1 MPATEKTWRNMHVL
15 HVTFCVVAVMLLVA
29 TVFMLSADHNR
40 PWKKYQ
46 RKFRELETWSA
57 AAQVDSENSLAFR
70 NKTIELEASLAEV
83 RRADFDS
90 VLLGKFFVEA
100 ETVKEDKEAVLFA
113 KADVERLQKET
124 DPDGRFQLRGDLLQ
138 RLQDIVDR
146 SKFREDNLAGSLKLQ
161 KAKLDKRRAD
171 YELAVSDEADAAK
184 QAELLSLTDNQKQNV
199 ADATLAFQTANTHRK
214 DLAKALK
221 AITAAEDAAAKEL
234 SSHRQSLALLQ
245 KTLSDRAPNV
255 GKTVLELPV
264 LDAFNGPLRVDQIWL
279 PKLTLN
285 NNFRDVARFDRC
297 TTCHQGMAR
306 SAPGAPSE
314 PAYPEAKMVEI
325 VLPTPKERPAFT
337 DGEDEATQMEA
348 VFGFS
353 LAQRG
358 LFKEDAPTV
367 SVVLPE
373 SPAAIAGLQSGDVIT
388 EVGGGRTS
396 MRELAVSALLENVSW
411 GSPLRLTVERGVP
424 QPYSTHPR
432 LDLFVSDSS
441 PHSMQTFGCTICHQG
456 QGSATSFKWASH
468 SPNTPKQS
476 HVWHDEYGWFN
487 NHHWIFP
494 MLPERFEESSCLK
507 CHHEV
512 VDLEP
517 SERFPEPPA
526 PKVVAGYHLIRQ
538 YGCYGCH
545 EIKGWSGPDQ
555 RVGPDLRLEPNYHE
569 VAQAVSVDP
578 GVKEMDATFNG
589 WVNDVIS
596 SPDGNDAR
604 RSLREAIDAD
614 AVLGDDAKLSDR
626 THVLASLLKTPETP
640 GKFPKVGPSLRHVAS
655 KVGFDW
661 LYAWLRNPQDFRPS
675 TKMPRFFGLWEHLE
689 GAGLEES
696 ERYEPLEIRSMIA
709 YLTSSSQPFQYI
721 EPYEGITASADVE
734 RGKKVVEVRGCLACH
749 QHADFPAA
757 ESNHGPDLSRIGA
770 KVASQPNGVRWLYS
784 WLRNPAA
791 YHPRTIMPNVL
802 LEPVTHEDGS
812 VSDPAADAVAYLLQS
827 TQGWKPEDIP
837 AATMSDDERVALEEL
852 AMLYLEGRYTVDK
865 ATAVLR
871 DGLPEGTVVRGDEA
885 AFVGLAAAERDEV
898 LLNYVGKKTIGKLA
912 CYSCHD
918 IPGFE
923 DAKPAGAALADWGRK
938 DPSRIAFEQVVQF
951 VMHDLSHGGHHD
963 DPHKGMMSLHA
974 GHGATKKDPTD
985 DVHGDK
991 THDVGDSGVDEDDV
1005 FATDLAYGVG
1015 EDGSHVSPESLD
1027 PNTGYFLEKL
1037 LAHEREG
1044 FLWQKLRRPR
1054 SYDYKKV
1061 ENKSYNERYRM
1072 PQFPFNEKQREEVM
1086 TFVLGLV
1093 ADPPASE
1100 FVYSP
1105 TPREKARL
1113 DGLVVA
1119 ERFNCSGCHT
1129 LQMDRWDLAYEPET
1143 MGSPP
1148 AFNDYP
1154 FFKGHFSPEQVRDS
1168 LETDS
1173 AGRRKTSLV
1182 GMPILD
1188 PETGNPQLVDEDGI
1202 PVEPDEEDV
1211 IFHRPVMLWED
1222 ALIDGEARLVGGPN
1236 VFVPEDAIN
1245 AGKHYPAKGGDLA
1258 RLLFPIVIEDE
1269 KANNPN
1275 VKPSDAW
1282 GWLPPPLVG
1291 EGKKVQSPWLHKF
1304 FLNPHPI
1311 RPAAVLRMP
1320 KFNLQSSQAAALVDY
1335 FSAVDGAEYPYVYD
1349 PRLDESAVDI
1359 AEQKHPGHLDG
1370 AMRIVTNNNY
1380 CVKCHLVGDY
1390 APAGSLKALAPQLE
1404 RVHERLRPDYVHG
1417 WIANPK
1423 RYLPYTGMPVN
1434 IPYDK
1439 PVSQDLYVGDS
1450 EQQLGALT
1458 DLLMHYDEFTKRQF
1472 SLEPYLPQAA
1482 SPPVEEQAREEA
1494 AGVKPAEP
1502 KASGEQART
1511 GEQVK
1516 ADEQANIDETLSNN
1530 LTVVGGR
1537 VGSAGMQKTGDTYLP
1552 PRNASAY
1559 ETGTKTQ
1566 TKSSL

>member
-1 MPATEKTWRNMHVL
+1 MPATEKTWWNMQVL
-15 HVTFCVVAVMLLVA
+15 HITFCVLAVMLLVA
-29 TVFMLSADHNR
+29 TVVMLAADHNR

-46 RKFRELETWSA
+46 RTFRALETWSA
-57 AAQVDSENSLAFR
+57 AAQVDSEDSLAFQA
-70 NKTIELEASLAEV
+70 KSTELEASLAEV
-83 RRADFDS
+83 RRADLDPALVTEF
-90 VLLGKFFVEA
+90 LERAG
-100 ETVKEDKEAVLFA
+100 TVKEDTEAAAFA
-113 KADVERLQKET
+113 KEDVSRLLEAK
-124 DPDGRFQLRGDLLQ
+124 DPDSRFQIRGDLLQ
-138 RLQDIVDR
+138 RFQDIVDR
-146 SKFREDNLAGSLKLQ
+146 SRFREDNLAGSLKLW
-161 KAKLDKRRAD
+161 KAKLDKGRAD
-171 YELAVSDEADAAK
+171 YELAVSEEKDDSK
-184 QAELLSLTDNQKQNV
+184 QKELLALADDNRKEV
-199 ADATLAFQTANTHRK
+199 TEATLAFQAANTHRK
-214 DLAKALK
+214 QLVETLRK
-221 AITAAEDAAAKEL
+221 ITATEDAAAKSL
-234 SSHRQSLALLQ
+234 ADHRQTLALLK
-245 KTLSDRAPNV
+245 KTLSDRAPNI

-264 LDAFNGPLRVDQIWL
+264 LDAFNSPLRIDQIWL

-297 TTCHQGMAR
+297 TTCHQGMNK

-314 PAYPEAKMVEI
+314 PAYPEAAIVEV
-325 VLPTPKERPAFT
+325 VLPTPNEPPVSGSA
-337 DGEDEATQMEA
+337 ESEAIQMESA
-348 VFGFS
+348 FGFS
-353 LAQRG
+353 LATQG
-358 LFKEDAPTV
+358 LFREDSPTV

-388 EVGGGRTS
+388 SVGGGRTS
-396 MRELAVSALLENVSW
+396 VRELAVTALLENVSW
-411 GSPLRLTVERGVP
+411 GTPLRLEVQRGVP
-424 QPYSTHPR
+424 QPYATHPR

-456 QGSATSFKWASH
+456 QGSATSFKWSSH
-468 SPNTPKQS
+468 TPNSPKQS

-487 NHHWIFP
+487 NHHWIYP
-494 MLPERFEESSCLK
+494 MLPQRFEESSCLK

-569 VAQAVSVDP
+569 VAQAVAVDP
-578 GVKEMDATFNG
+578 GAQQMDGTFND
-589 WVNDVIS
+589 WVTDVIS

-604 RSLREAIDAD
+604 QRLREAIDAD
-614 AVLGDDAKLSDR
+614 AALGDDAKLTDR

-640 GKFPKVGPSLRHVAS
+640 GMFPKVGPSLRHVAS
-655 KVGFDW
+655 KVGFEW

-709 YLTSSSQPFQYI
+709 YLTSSSQPFKYI
-721 EPYEGITASADVE
+721 EPYQGITAPADVV

-802 LEPVTHEDGS
+802 LEPVTNADGS

-827 TQGWKPEDIP
+827 TEGWKPEDIP
-837 AATMSDDERVALEEL
+837 SAAMSGDEKAALEEL
-852 AMLYLEGRYTVDK
+852 AMLYLEGRFPSQK
-865 ATAVLR
+865 ASTVLR
-871 DGLPEGTVVRGDEA
+871 EGLPEGTRILGDEEV
-885 AFVGLAAAERDEV
+885 FVGLATAERDEV

-951 VMHDLSHGGHHD
+951 VMKDLSHGGHHD
-963 DPHKGMMSLHA
+963 DPHKGMMSSHASHA
-974 GHGATKKDPTD
+974 GAEVEPVHDAHGE
-985 DVHGDK
+985 K
-991 THDVGDSGVDEDDV
+991 THGVSEASVVEDDV
-1005 FATDLAYGVG
+1005 FATELAYGVG
-1015 EDGSHVSPESLD
+1015 EEEHHISPESLD
-1027 PNTGYFLEKL
+1027 PDTGYFLEKL
-1037 LAHEREG
+1037 LGHEREG

-1072 PQFPFNEKQREEVM
+1072 PQFPFDAKQREKVM

-1143 MGSPP
+1143 MGEPP
-1148 AFNDYP
+1148 GFNDYP

-1168 LETDS
+1168 LKVDT
-1173 AGRRKTSLV
+1173 AGRRRTSLV

-1188 PETGNPQLVDEDGI
+1188 PETGIPQLVDEDGI

-1211 IFHRPVMLWED
+1211 IFHRPVALWKD
-1222 ALIDGEARLVGGPN
+1222 ALVDGEARLVGGPN
-1236 VFVPEDAIN
+1236 VFIPEDAIQ

-1258 RLLFPIVIEDE
+1258 RLLFPVVIEDE
-1269 KANNPN
+1269 KAINPN

-1335 FSAVDGAEYPYVYD
+1335 FSVVDGAEYPYVYD

-1359 AEQKHPGHLDG
+1359 AEQQHPGHLDG

-1390 APAGSLKALAPQLE
+1390 APPGNPKALAPQLE

-1472 SLEPYLPQAA
+1472 SLEPYLPQVA
-1482 SPPVEEQAREEA
+1482 SPPAEEQAGEGPAEQNPEAPRASEEQA
-1494 AGVKPAEP
+1494 KAVDPSPDDITAVSGSGDSVDARNSVTTKLPIGGVKAY
-1502 KASGEQART
+1502 RT
-1511 GEQVK
+1511 VTQV
-1516 ADEQANIDETLSNN
+1516 ESPL
-1530 LTVVGGR
+1530 
-1537 VGSAGMQKTGDTYLP
+1537 
-1552 PRNASAY
+1552 
-1559 ETGTKTQ
+1559 
-1566 TKSSL
+1566 

>member
-1 MPATEKTWRNMHVL
+1 MPATEQTWWDMKVL
-15 HVTFCVVAVMLLVA
+15 HISFCVVAIVLFIATLVML
-29 TVFMLSADHNR
+29 TADHNR

-46 RKFRELETWSA
+46 RTFRALETWSA
-57 AAQVDSENSLAFR
+57 SADVDAEDSRAFAAQTA
-70 NKTIELEASLAEV
+70 ELESSLAEV
-83 RRADFDS
+83 RRADLEPS
-90 VLLGKFFVEA
+90 LVSKFLVQA
-100 ETVKEDKEAVLFA
+100 ETVKEDAEAAAFA
-113 KADVERLQKET
+113 KEDVARLKDVSDSDERF
-124 DPDGRFQLRGDLLQ
+124 RLRGDLLQ
-138 RLQDIVDR
+138 RFEDIVNR
-146 SKFREDNLAGSLKLQ
+146 SKFREDNSAGSLKLC
-161 KAKLDKRRAD
+161 KANLDKRRAD
-171 YELAVSDEADAAK
+171 YELAVSGEAAPSK
-184 QAELLSLTDNQKQNV
+184 QKELLLLADQERKKV
-199 ADATLAFQTANTHRK
+199 KDATLAFQEANTHRK
-214 DLAKALK
+214 QLAGTLRE
-221 AITAAEDAAAKEL
+221 ITATEDAAAKNL
-234 SSHRQSLALLQ
+234 ASHRQSLALLK
-245 KTLSDRAPNV
+245 KTLSDRAPNL

-297 TTCHQGMAR
+297 TTCHQGMDK
-306 SAPGAPSE
+306 SAAGSPSE
-314 PAYPEAKMVEI
+314 PAYPEVANMEVVI
-325 VLPTPKERPAFT
+325 PTPEKPPVFEE
-337 DGEDEATQMEA
+337 GESELQKMEN
-348 VFGFS
+348 VFGFQ
-353 LAQRG
+353 LASKG
-358 LFKEDAPTV
+358 LFSEESPTI

-388 EVGGGRTS
+388 AVGGGRTS
-396 MRELAVSALLENVSW
+396 VRALAVTALLENVSW
-411 GSPLRLTVERGVP
+411 GSPLRLDIQRGVP
-424 QPYSTHPR
+424 QPYATHPR

-441 PHSMQTFGCTICHQG
+441 PHSMKTFGCTICHQG
-456 QGSATSFKWASH
+456 QGSATSFKWSSH
-468 SPNTPKQS
+468 TPNTPKQS

-487 NHHWIFP
+487 NHHWIYP

-507 CHHEV
+507 CHHQV

-517 SERFPEPPA
+517 SDRFPEPPA

-545 EIKGWSGPDQ
+545 EINGWSGPDQ

-569 VAQAVSVDP
+569 VAQAVAVDP
-578 GVKEMDATFNG
+578 GTQDMSKTFNG
-589 WVNDVIS
+589 WVQDVVS
-596 SPDGNDAR
+596 SPDGNNAR
-604 RSLREAIDAD
+604 QRLREAIDAD
-614 AVLGDDAKLSDR
+614 ASLGDDAKLSDR
-626 THVLASLLKTPETP
+626 THVLSALLKTPETP
-640 GKFPKVGPSLRHVAS
+640 GMFPKVGPSLRHVAS

-661 LYAWLRNPQDFRPS
+661 LYAWLRNPMDFRPS

-709 YLTSSSQPFQYI
+709 YLTSSSQPFTYVA
-721 EPYEGITASADVE
+721 PYDGITASADAT

-749 QHADFPAA
+749 QHEDFPAA
-757 ESNHGPDLSRIGA
+757 KSNHGPDLSRIGA

-802 LEPVTHEDGS
+802 LEPVTHGDGS

-827 TQGWKPEDIP
+827 TEGWSPQDIP
-837 AATMSDDERVALEEL
+837 SASMSGDERTALEEL
-852 AMLYLEGRYTVDK
+852 AILYLESRFPSQK
-865 ATAVLR
+865 AEKVLR
-871 DGLPEGTVVRGDEA
+871 SGLPEGTIIRGDENV
-885 AFVGLAAAERDEV
+885 FVGLATAERDEV

-951 VMHDLSHGGHHD
+951 VMNDISHGGHHD
-963 DPHKGMMSLHA
+963 DPHKGMMSSHGSSVADHSDADHA
-974 GHGATKKDPTD
+974 DTDHGSEEH
-985 DVHGDK
+985 VSNN
-991 THDVGDSGVDEDDV
+991 VVFEDDDT
-1005 FATDLAYGVG
+1005 FATDLAYGVND
-1015 EDGSHVSPESLD
+1015 EHDHVSPESVD
-1027 PNTGYFLEKL
+1027 SDTGYFLEKL

-1072 PQFPFNEKQREEVM
+1072 PQFPFDSKEREEVM

-1093 ADPPASE
+1093 AEPPATE
-1100 FVYSP
+1100 FVYHA

-1119 ERFNCSGCHT
+1119 ERFNCSGCHA

-1143 MGSPP
+1143 MGEPP
-1148 AFNDYP
+1148 VFRDYP
-1154 FFKGHFSPEQVRDS
+1154 FFRGHFTPDQVQDS
-1168 LETDS
+1168 LDIDTV
-1173 AGRRKTSLV
+1173 GRRHTSLV

-1202 PVEPDEEDV
+1202 PVERDEEDV
-1211 IFHRPVMLWED
+1211 IFHRPVMLWKD

-1236 VFVPEDAIN
+1236 VFVPEDAIQ

-1269 KANNPN
+1269 KEINPN

-1291 EGKKVQSPWLHKF
+1291 EGRKVQSPWLHKF

-1311 RPAAVLRMP
+1311 RPSAVLRMP

-1349 PRLDESAVDI
+1349 SRLDESSVDI
-1359 AEQKHPGHLDG
+1359 AEQRHPGHLDG
-1370 AMRIVTNNNY
+1370 AMKIVTNNNY

-1390 APAGSLKALAPQLE
+1390 SPPGSLKALAPQLE
-1404 RVHERLRPDYVHG
+1404 RVHERLRPDYVHD

-1423 RYLPYTGMPVN
+1423 RLLPYTGMPVN
-1434 IPYDK
+1434 IPHDK

-1450 EQQLGALT
+1450 EQQVGALT

-1482 SPPVEEQAREEA
+1482 SQPADSQAVEETVPQKADGSE
-1494 AGVKPAEP
+1494 
-1502 KASGEQART
+1502 ASGEQVKIDSPASNDVTKVGRDKPVRT
-1511 GEQVK
+1511 GAVYVK
-1516 ADEQANIDETLSNN
+1516 QAN
-1530 LTVVGGR
+1530 VV
-1537 VGSAGMQKTGDTYLP
+1537 LEP
-1552 PRNASAY
+1552 PRGSRANGSVP
-1559 ETGTKTQ
+1559 Q
-1566 TKSSL
+1566 VQSPL

>member
-1 MPATEKTWRNMHVL
+1 MPATEKTWWNMQVL
-15 HVTFCVVAVMLLVA
+15 HITFCVLAVMLLVA
-29 TVFMLSADHNR
+29 TVVMLAADHNR

-46 RKFRELETWSA
+46 RKFRALETWSA
-57 AAQVDSENSLAFR
+57 AAQVDSEDSLAFQA
-70 NKTIELEASLAEV
+70 KSTELEASLAEV
-83 RRADFDS
+83 RRADLDPALVS
-90 VLLGKFFVEA
+90 DFFERA
-100 ETVKEDKEAVLFA
+100 ETVKEDAEASALAKEDVSRLREA
-113 KADVERLQKET
+113 K
-124 DPDGRFQLRGDLLQ
+124 DPDSRFQIRGDLLQ

-161 KAKLDKRRAD
+161 KANLDKRRAD
-171 YELAVSDEADAAK
+171 YELAVSNEADISK
-184 QAELLSLTDNQKQNV
+184 QTELLALTDEQKKKV
-199 ADATLAFQTANTHRK
+199 TDATLAFQAANTHRK

-221 AITAAEDAAAKEL
+221 EITAAESVAAKSL
-234 SSHRQSLALLQ
+234 ADHRQTLALLK
-245 KTLSDRAPNV
+245 KTLSDRAPNI

-264 LDAFNGPLRVDQIWL
+264 LDAFNSPLRIDQIWL

-297 TTCHQGMAR
+297 TTCHQGMNK

-314 PAYPEAKMVEI
+314 PAYPEAAIVEV
-325 VLPTPKERPAFT
+325 VLPTPNEPPASE
-337 DGEDEATQMEA
+337 GAESESVRMESA
-348 VFGFS
+348 FGFS
-353 LAQRG
+353 LATQG
-358 LFKEDAPTV
+358 LFREDSPTV

-388 EVGGGRTS
+388 AVGGGRTS
-396 MRELAVSALLENVSW
+396 VRELAVAALLENVSW
-411 GSPLRLTVERGVP
+411 GTPLRLEVQRGVP
-424 QPYSTHPR
+424 QPYATHPR

-456 QGSATSFKWASH
+456 QGSATSFKWSSH

-487 NHHWIFP
+487 NHHWIYP
-494 MLPERFEESSCLK
+494 MLPQRFEESSCLK

-569 VAQAVSVDP
+569 VAQAVAVDP
-578 GVKEMDATFNG
+578 GAQQMDGTFND
-589 WVNDVIS
+589 WVTDVIS

-604 RSLREAIDAD
+604 QRLREAIDAD
-614 AVLGDDAKLSDR
+614 AALGDDAKLTDR

-640 GKFPKVGPSLRHVAS
+640 GMFPKVGPSLRHVAS
-655 KVGFDW
+655 KVGFEW

-709 YLTSSSQPFQYI
+709 YLTSSSQPFEYI
-721 EPYEGITASADVE
+721 EPYQGITAPADVV

-802 LEPVTHEDGS
+802 LDPVTHEDGS

-827 TQGWKPEDIP
+827 TEGWKPEDIP
-837 AATMSDDERVALEEL
+837 AATMSSDEIAALEEL
-852 AMLYLEGRYTVDK
+852 ATLYLEGRFPVQK
-865 ATAVLR
+865 ASAVLR
-871 DGLPEGTVVRGDEA
+871 DGLPEGTTILGDEEV
-885 AFVGLAAAERDEV
+885 FVGLAAAERNEV

-951 VMHDLSHGGHHD
+951 VMNDLSHDGHHD
-963 DPHKGMMSLHA
+963 DPHKGMMSSHASHA
-974 GHGATKKDPTD
+974 GAEVGSVETAHGE
-985 DVHGDK
+985 K
-991 THDVGDSGVDEDDV
+991 THGVSEAGVTEDDV
-1005 FATDLAYGVG
+1005 FATELAYGVG
-1015 EDGSHVSPESLD
+1015 EDEHHISPESLD
-1027 PNTGYFLEKL
+1027 PDTGYFLEKL
-1037 LAHEREG
+1037 LGHEREG

-1072 PQFPFNEKQREEVM
+1072 PQFPFDAKQREKVM

-1143 MGSPP
+1143 MGEPP
-1148 AFNDYP
+1148 GFNDYP

-1168 LETDS
+1168 LKVDT
-1173 AGRRKTSLV
+1173 AGRRRTSLV

-1188 PETGNPQLVDEDGI
+1188 PETGIPQLVDEDGI

-1211 IFHRPVMLWED
+1211 IFHRPVALWKD
-1222 ALIDGEARLVGGPN
+1222 ALVDGEARLVGGPN
-1236 VFVPEDAIN
+1236 VFIPEDAIQ

-1258 RLLFPIVIEDE
+1258 RLLFPVVIEDE
-1269 KANNPN
+1269 KAINPN

-1335 FSAVDGAEYPYVYD
+1335 FSVVDGAEYPYVYD

-1359 AEQKHPGHLDG
+1359 AEQQHPGHLDG

-1390 APAGSLKALAPQLE
+1390 APPGNPKALAPQLE

-1472 SLEPYLPQAA
+1472 SLEPYLPQVA
-1482 SPPVEEQAREEA
+1482 SPPAEEQASEGSAEQNSEA
-1494 AGVKPAEP
+1494 L
-1502 KASGEQART
+1502 KAPD
-1511 GEQVK
+1511 EQVK
-1516 ADEQANIDETLSNN
+1516 TGDPASDDSTAASGSSDSIDAGKSVSMKLPR
-1530 LTVVGGR
+1530 GR
-1537 VGSAGMQKTGDTYLP
+1537 V
-1552 PRNASAY
+1552 NAY
-1559 ETGTKTQ
+1559 QTVTQ
-1566 TKSSL
+1566 TKSPL